1 MAIRSL
7 AARCYVHEIIY
18 LLSFAIFDFTLHYC
32 RRISHDGPM
41 FTEDCCKSNEG
52 CDWSVL
58 YANSL
63 GLESEKFLAL
73 RWRAPL
79 APHWWRL
86 FYSFVT
92 KLQLVG
98 TTGAHLSANENL
110 QILKDGLFLLI
121 YSYSYNDAYA
131 IKLIRPRTS
140 VF

>member
-1 MAIRSL
+1 
-7 AARCYVHEIIY
+7 
-18 LLSFAIFDFTLHYC
+18 
-32 RRISHDGPM
+32 M

-73 RWRAPL
+73 RWLAPL

-110 QILKDGLFLLI
+110 PILKDGLFLLI

-131 IKLIRPRTS
+131 IKLDHPTSHLGVLNTFLSPDTNIYFHPFAPIQRPEGVLRYEINLKN
-140 VF
+140 